1 MKEIV
6 ELDLTDDEL
15 AGLRA
20 AASAVQ
26 EKVDELHSLD
36 LG

>member
-1 MKEIV
+1 MTEIV
-6 ELDLTDDEL
+6 ELDLTAEEL
-15 AGLRA
+15 EALHA
-20 AASAVQ
+20 AAAAVQ